1 MSGSPRRFS
10 VARSLIAH
18 RLGRFIRRATG
29 SSAFPKDDD
38 TKSPDEGDQRKT
50 PEGCRI
56 CATLSHFGLDWDSV
70 DEYHRG
76 NLPFAELPAKFQR
89 IVRRLAPDEAE

>member
-1 MSGSPRRFS
+1 MSRSPSRFS
-10 VARSLIAH
+10 VARSLTTH

-29 SSAFPKDDD
+29 SSAFPKDDYP
-38 TKSPDEGDQRKT
+38 KRPDEDDQRKT

-56 CATLSHFGLDWDSV
+56 CATLNHFGLDLDSV

-76 NLPFAELPAKFQR
+76 ELPFAELPEKFQQ